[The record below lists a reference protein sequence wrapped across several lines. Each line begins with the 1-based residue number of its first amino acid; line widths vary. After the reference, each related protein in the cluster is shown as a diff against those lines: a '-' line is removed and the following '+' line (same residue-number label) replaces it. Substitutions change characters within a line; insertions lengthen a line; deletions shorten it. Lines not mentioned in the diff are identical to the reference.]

1 MLDKKVE
8 TRDLFGNVPE
18 YLEVLFKDSKYPWE
32 ILLSITEYT
41 KALISEGIS
50 GYSLYAPGV
59 LVGENVKISPTAT
72 IEAPTIIGSGTEVR
86 PGAFIRGSVIIG
98 ENCVIGNSSEYKNCI
113 LMDNVQ
119 TPHYNYVG
127 DSILGYRA
135 HMGAGSILSN
145 FKAGGTNI
153 TVHGDCDYETGLR
166 KFGAMLGDYADIGC
180 GAVLNPGTVI
190 GKGTNVYPLTSVRGV
205 IPENSIVKAMDN
217 IVEKKST

>member
-1 MLDKKVE
+1 MDKKVE